1 MNPTK
6 LVCSEKELSKLSV
19 TFSET
24 SLIEK
29 PAKED
34 KPLLE
39 AHRENQ
45 LTSSK
50 RWQQTN
56 YEEQHDLLTPETG
69 CQWIQKN
76 QADGLYARQ
85 QTTSN

>member
-39 AHRENQ
+39 AH
-45 LTSSK
+45 
-50 RWQQTN
+50 
-56 YEEQHDLLTPETG
+56 
-69 CQWIQKN
+69 KN
-76 QADGLYARQ
+76 QADPNGVNHL
-85 QTTSN
+85 NH

>member
-50 RWQQTN
+50 R
-56 YEEQHDLLTPETG
+56 
-69 CQWIQKN
+69 
-76 QADGLYARQ
+76 
-85 QTTSN
+85 